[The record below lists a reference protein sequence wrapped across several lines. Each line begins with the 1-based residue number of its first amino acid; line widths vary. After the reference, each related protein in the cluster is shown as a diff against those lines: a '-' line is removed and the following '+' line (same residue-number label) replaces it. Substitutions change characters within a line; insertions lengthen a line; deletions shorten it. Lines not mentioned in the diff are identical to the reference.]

1 MDTIKNDCQ
10 KLNIFDKLVCTLEMT
25 RQIPSLTDEKEKMKC
40 GCPNKKEGCDALA
53 TICNLG
59 NFSSILM
66 QYKFRTFKIIN
77 SGLME

>member
-10 KLNIFDKLVCTLEMT
+10 KMNRFDKLVCTLEMT
-25 RQIPSLTDEKEKMKC
+25 RQIPSPDRQKGKMKC

-59 NFSSILM
+59 NFSFIIM
-66 QYKFRTFKIIN
+66 PYKFRTF
-77 SGLME
+77 